1 MGSFEKKI
9 SETFLN
15 LKIPFVD
22 YGITRGD
29 CISLEG
35 IFRNPE
41 FPNLSQNR
49 NQLFRMASMTK
60 PITAY
65 LTLAALADNAID
77 LHESVGNYVP
87 EINDLKIAY
96 KKGGVIKYKKND
108 IPISFHHLLS
118 CTSGHAYEH
127 HDPIVSELLSKKK
140 IAPMKNGD
148 DAFLKAP
155 LVFKPGSRWGYGISF
170 GWLGKAIEAITG
182 NCLDENLKKYLCHPL
197 NLEQTSFNPS
207 QSSRE
212 NLALVYFKD
221 PEGNYSDISSKMTL
235 GLNPFH
241 YGGGGITSTLNDF
254 LKILQFLLKSMK
266 GGKKSSIVPQMFRNQ
281 IGNFRISPLKS
292 FNKGLASD
300 YDIYP
305 NIEKSWG
312 YGLLLNNQ
320 PLKTG
325 RSADSGS
332 WAGVLN
338 TYFWVDY
345 RNDLAGVFL
354 TQILP
359 CYTPSLLK
367 GFEYF
372 EELSYKFL
380 VKS

>member
-1 MGSFEKKI
+1 
-9 SETFLN
+9 
-15 LKIPFVD
+15 
-22 YGITRGD
+22 
-29 CISLEG
+29 
-35 IFRNPE
+35 
-41 FPNLSQNR
+41 
-49 NQLFRMASMTK
+49 
-60 PITAY
+60 
-65 LTLAALADNAID
+65 
-77 LHESVGNYVP
+77 
-87 EINDLKIAY
+87 
-96 KKGGVIKYKKND
+96 
-108 IPISFHHLLS
+108 
-118 CTSGHAYEH
+118 
-127 HDPIVSELLSKKK
+127 
-140 IAPMKNGD
+140 MKNGD
-148 DAFLKAP
+148 DVFLKAP

-197 NLEQTSFNPS
+197 NLQQTSFNPS

-221 PEGNYSDISSKMTL
+221 SEGIYSDISSKMTL

-266 GGKKSSIVPQMFRNQ
+266 AGKKSSIVPQMFRNQ

>member
-1 MGSFEKKI
+1 MNSFEEDINK
-9 SETFLN
+9 TFLS

-22 YGITRGD
+22 YGVTSSGS
-29 CISLEG
+29 ISLEG
-35 IFRNPE
+35 IFRNPS
-41 FPNLSQNR
+41 FQSLSQNK
-49 NQLFRMASMTK
+49 NSLFRMASMTK

-65 LTLAALADNAID
+65 LALAVLEDIGID
-77 LHESVGNYVP
+77 LHDNVGKYVP
-87 EINDLKIAY
+87 EIDNLEIAF
-96 KKGGVIKYKKND
+96 KEEGIIKYKKND
-108 IPISFHHLLS
+108 VPISFHHLLS

-127 HDPIVSELLSKKK
+127 NDPIVSELLSKKK

-148 DAFLKAP
+148 DGFLKAP
-155 LVFKPGSRWGYGISF
+155 LVFEPGSRWGYGISF
-170 GWLGKAIEAITG
+170 GWLGKAIEAVTG
-182 NCLDENLKKYLCHPL
+182 NCLDKNLQKYLCHPL

-212 NLALVYFKD
+212 NLASVYFKD
-221 PEGNYSDISSKMTL
+221 SEGIYSDISSKMTL

-241 YGGGGITSTLNDF
+241 YGGGGITSTLNDY

-266 GGKKSSIVPQMFRNQ
+266 GGKKSSIVSQMFRNQ
-281 IGNFRISPLKS
+281 IGNSEISPLKS
-292 FNKGLASD
+292 FNKVLASD
-300 YDIYP
+300 CDIYP

-325 RSADSGS
+325 RSANSGS

>member
-1 MGSFEKKI
+1 MDSFEKEI
-9 SETFLN
+9 NTTFLRLN
-15 LKIPFVD
+15 IPFVD
-22 YGITRGD
+22 YGITSSD
-29 CISLEG
+29 SISLQG

-65 LTLAALADNAID
+65 LTLAVLDDNGIG
-77 LHESVGNYVP
+77 LHDNVGTYLP

-96 KKGGVIKYKKND
+96 KEGSEIQYKKND
-108 IPISFHHLLS
+108 VPISFHHLLS

-127 HDPIVSELLSKKK
+127 HDPIVSDLLSKKK

-221 PEGNYSDISSKMTL
+221 SEEVYSNISSKMTL

-241 YGGGGITSTLNDF
+241 YGGGGITSTLNDY

-266 GGKKSSIVPQMFRNQ
+266 AGKKSSIVPQMFRNQ
-281 IGNFRISPLKS
+281 IGKFRISPLKS

>member
-1 MGSFEKKI
+1 MG
-9 SETFLN
+9 
-15 LKIPFVD
+15 
-22 YGITRGD
+22 
-29 CISLEG
+29 
-35 IFRNPE
+35 
-41 FPNLSQNR
+41 
-49 NQLFRMASMTK
+49 
-60 PITAY
+60 
-65 LTLAALADNAID
+65 
-77 LHESVGNYVP
+77 
-87 EINDLKIAY
+87 
-96 KKGGVIKYKKND
+96 
-108 IPISFHHLLS
+108 
-118 CTSGHAYEH
+118 
-127 HDPIVSELLSKKK
+127 
-140 IAPMKNGD
+140 
-148 DAFLKAP
+148 
-155 LVFKPGSRWGYGISF
+155 
-170 GWLGKAIEAITG
+170 
-182 NCLDENLKKYLCHPL
+182 
-197 NLEQTSFNPS
+197 FN
-207 QSSRE
+207 
-212 NLALVYFKD
+212 
-221 PEGNYSDISSKMTL
+221 
-235 GLNPFH
+235 
-241 YGGGGITSTLNDF
+241 
-254 LKILQFLLKSMK
+254 
-266 GGKKSSIVPQMFRNQ
+266 
-281 IGNFRISPLKS
+281 NFRISPLKS

>member
-1 MGSFEKKI
+1 MDSFEKEI
-9 SETFLN
+9 NTTFLRLN
-15 LKIPFVD
+15 IPFVD
-22 YGITRGD
+22 YGITSSD
-29 CISLEG
+29 SISLQG

-65 LTLAALADNAID
+65 LTLAVLDDNGID
-77 LHESVGNYVP
+77 LHDNVGTYLP

-96 KKGGVIKYKKND
+96 KEGSEIQYKKND
-108 IPISFHHLLS
+108 VPISFHHLLS

-127 HDPIVSELLSKKK
+127 HDPIVSDLLSKKK

-221 PEGNYSDISSKMTL
+221 SEEVYSNISSKITL
-235 GLNPFH
+235 GLNPFY
-241 YGGGGITSTLNDF
+241 YGGGGITSTLNDY

-266 GGKKSSIVPQMFRNQ
+266 AGKKSSIVPQMFRNQ

-312 YGLLLNNQ
+312 YGLLINNQ

-325 RSADSGS
+325 RSAYSGS